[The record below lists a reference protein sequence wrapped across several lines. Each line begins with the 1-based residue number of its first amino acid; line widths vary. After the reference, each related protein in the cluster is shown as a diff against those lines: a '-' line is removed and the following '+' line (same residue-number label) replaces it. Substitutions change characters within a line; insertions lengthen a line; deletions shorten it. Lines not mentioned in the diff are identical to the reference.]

1 MSLTVTKVETPS
13 PEEWRALGEQATIFL
28 SHAWL
33 PLVLQ
38 RVNRKMASMTARQR
52 RVFGQ
57 GTWLRFAHGEL
68 TTGFCYL
75 HARRAP
81 FDIPRV
87 YLNQTGN
94 LEFDQSWIEFNDIPS
109 LDGYREMNQQALLQY
124 ISRHHP
130 YTLFTVSMTQATW
143 LGAHN
148 EDWMEWDTVEHIG
161 HYTDLTAIKQPGSL
175 LEQVSSNT
183 KQTLKRSLKFLEQ
196 EFGSC
201 ALQRIEPNEQ
211 LTTLDQLGNWHRERW
226 QHTKEGSGFDNA
238 EFMQFHRQLI
248 TEYPGTMGLFS
259 FTAGEQVLG
268 YLYCLEHGDTANFY
282 LSSIKHDGKDNKY
295 KPGLVMHWFAI
306 EWYAAQGFV
315 RYDFLAGDMQY
326 KRSLATDSYR
336 LCYLQLAP
344 HNGIYRLLKR
354 LHRLKRSILT

>member
-1 MSLTVTKVETPS
+1 MSLTVTTVETPS
-13 PEEWRALGEQATIFL
+13 PEQWLALGEQPSIFL
-28 SHAWL
+28 SSAWL

-38 RVNRKMASMTARQR
+38 RVKTKVASMTARQR

-57 GTWLRFAHGEL
+57 GTWLRFAHGDL
-68 TTGFCYL
+68 TTGYCYL

-81 FDIPRV
+81 FDVPRV

-94 LEFDQSWIEFNDIPS
+94 LEFDQSWIEFNDIAS
-109 LDGYREMNQQALLQY
+109 LDGYREMNQHALLGYLNQQ
-124 ISRHHP
+124 HP
-130 YTLFTVSMTQATW
+130 YTLFTVSMTQGSW
-143 LGAHN
+143 PIN
-148 EDWMEWDTVEHIG
+148 DEWMEWDTIEHIG
-161 HYTDLTAIKQPGSL
+161 HYTDLTAIQQPGSL

-183 KQTLKRSLKFLEQ
+183 KQTLKRSLKFLKR
-196 EFGSC
+196 EFGNC
-201 ALQRIEPNEQ
+201 ALQRIEPHEQ
-211 LTTLDQLGNWHRERW
+211 LTTFDQLGNWHRERW

-238 EFMQFHRQLI
+238 EFIQFHRQLI
-248 TEYPGTMGLFS
+248 AEYPDNVGIFS
-259 FTAGEQVLG
+259 FTAGGQVLG

-282 LSSIKHDGKDNKY
+282 LSSIKLDGTDNKY

-326 KRSLATDSYR
+326 KRSLASDSYR

-344 HNGIYRLLKR
+344 NNGIYRMLKG
-354 LHRLKRSILT
+354 LHRLKRSMLA